1 MALWAGSSGGLALAL
16 ALIGAEAAHAETP
29 APPPGWAQAAADD
42 LNEIHTLIRDNHPGP
57 VDPENPGYRIWLEQ
71 GFGEAMQMARAAGT
85 QADYARAI
93 RFYLNGFRDG
103 HMGWGLT
110 GDPGFQWPGFLTAT
124 PEGGPTTVAVA
135 DPDSPVPVGARLVA
149 CDGVPADRLLAERVH
164 RYRTNADI
172 PQQKPENAPRLFYT
186 LADDRQLLASCRF
199 TVDGA
204 DRSVALTW
212 RPVSEERLN
221 AALETARGTTVPPMG
236 VRQVDGVWFVSI
248 PTFSADAKDM
258 TGLLDAIRAN
268 VQALHDAPL
277 VVIDVRGNGGGN
289 SEWGSKAAGLLW
301 SEQMVS
307 ALENSFDW
315 TTDWRASRLNI
326 ELTRRVATRATNPNL
341 QEDETERLAM
351 ADGMQR
357 ALDKGQVF
365 FRNAEPPTSKGLPA
379 GAASPFR
386 GKVYLL
392 TDSACASAC
401 LDFADVV
408 TRLPGVVHV
417 GLPTSADAIYIDV
430 VGKTL
435 NNGQSRFSWSLKV
448 YRNRVRGNNQWY
460 EPRIRWPGGTMT
472 DSALAAWVKT
482 L

>member
-1 MALWAGSSGGLALAL
+1 MRQWAVSALGLVLALAL
-16 ALIGAEAAHAETP
+16 VGSEAARADAP
-29 APPPGWAQAAADD
+29 ATASGWAGHAVND
-42 LNEIHTLIRDNHPGP
+42 LTEIHGLIRDNHPGP

-71 GFGEAMQMARAAGT
+71 GFGEALQMARTART

-135 DPDSPVPVGARLVA
+135 DPDAPVPVGARLVS
-149 CDGVPADRLLAERVH
+149 CDAVPADSLLADRVH

-172 PQQKPENAPRLFYT
+172 PQAKPAEAPRLFYT
-186 LADDRQLLASCRF
+186 LADDRKLLSRCRF
-199 TVDGA
+199 TVDGV
-204 DRSVALTW
+204 DRDVALNW
-212 RPVSEERLN
+212 RPVPEARLD
-221 AALETARGTTVPPMG
+221 AALKVARGTEVPPMG

-248 PTFSADAKDM
+248 PTFGADAKAM
-258 TGLLDAIRAN
+258 TGLLEQMRA
-268 VQALHDAPL
+268 QLATLHDAPI

-301 SEQMVS
+301 AEPMVS
-307 ALENSFDW
+307 AIENSFDW
-315 TTDWRASRLNI
+315 TTDWRASPLNI
-326 ELTRRVATRATNPNL
+326 DLTRKASLRATNPNL
-341 QEDETERLAM
+341 QEDDTERLKI

-357 ALDKGQVF
+357 ALDTGQVY

-379 GAASPFR
+379 DARSPLR
-386 GKVYLL
+386 GKVLLL
-392 TDSACASAC
+392 TDSACGSAC

-408 TRLPGVVHV
+408 TRMPGVVHV

-430 VGKTL
+430 VAMPLKSGL
-435 NNGQSRFSWSLKV
+435 SRFSWSLKV

-460 EPRIRWPGGTMT
+460 EPTIRWPGGQMT
-472 DSALAAWVKT
+472 DAAVAAWVKT